1 MDKKERIEQ
10 KINEVNLI
18 LVGLL
23 AKVSFYQKQL
33 QNVMNEYNS
42 LIADELQFDLFEG
55 ENDNGTKH

>member
-10 KINEVNLI
+10 KINEVNLV

-55 ENDNGTKH
+55 ENDNGTEH